1 MDTFF
6 LGRIIG
12 GFIGFFQ
19 AVHSFGQPYSMIVFT
34 LVALLAW
41 AVVKL
46 AATFI
51 KWLRTRALRD
61 TGRAAGALVHAGKH
75 AVAEMK
81 EGYRNN
87 R

>member
-1 MDTFF
+1 MD
-6 LGRIIG
+6 L
-12 GFIGFFQ
+12 
-19 AVHSFGQPYSMIVFT
+19 FT
-34 LVALLAW
+34 LIDKGLRAGFVMLWILAAW

-46 AATFI
+46 AAAFV